1 MSRALSS
8 SFSSV
13 LARRAK
19 CTRQSVINMKTRCM
33 RRTNLQNLTTKLA
46 IAVKQSH
53 LMETHTH
60 THTHTHCER
69 QQQLLLHPFNDLEY
83 GLRLRFFCVDVVQ
96 NCPLRRR
103 VRSRRRRPTKTRRLA
118 NSRRN
123 SSQTANNR
131 TLPVATTLRG
141 DCHRSPN
148 SLPPIWIR
156 LVIPKRL
163 FFSFPKNV

>member
-1 MSRALSS
+1 MHETYQLTKPNYQTSNSS
-8 SFSSV
+8 
-13 LARRAK
+13 
-19 CTRQSVINMKTRCM
+19 KTEPSYG
-33 RRTNLQNLTTKLA
+33 N
-46 IAVKQSH
+46 
-53 LMETHTH
+53 THTH
-60 THTHTHCER
+60 TVKDNNNYCYYTRLTTSSMG
-69 QQQLLLHPFNDLEY
+69 Y
-83 GLRLRFFCVDVVQ
+83 GYVFCVDVVQ
-96 NCPLRRR
+96 NCPVRRR

-123 SSQTANNR
+123 SSQTAKNR

-163 FFSFPKNV
+163 FF

>member
-46 IAVKQSH
+46 IAVKQRH

-60 THTHTHCER
+60 THTVKDNNNYCYYTR
-69 QQQLLLHPFNDLEY
+69 LTNSSMGY
-83 GLRLRFFCVDVVQ
+83 GYVFCVDVVQ

>member
-46 IAVKQSH
+46 IAVKQRH
-53 LMETHTH
+53 LME

-69 QQQLLLHPFNDLEY
+69 QQQLLLLHPFNGLEY
-83 GLRLRFFCVDVVQ
+83 GLRLRFLCRCRTELSASEESPQ
-96 NCPLRRR
+96 
-103 VRSRRRRPTKTRRLA
+103 
-118 NSRRN
+118 
-123 SSQTANNR
+123 SSQAADKD
-131 TLPVATTLRG
+131 ATSGEQSAKQQPDSEQQNASSSDNTPR
-141 DCHRSPN
+141 
-148 SLPPIWIR
+148 
-156 LVIPKRL
+156 
-163 FFSFPKNV
+163 

>member
-60 THTHTHCER
+60 THTVKDNNNYCYYT
-69 QQQLLLHPFNDLEY
+69 
-83 GLRLRFFCVDVVQ
+83 RL
-96 NCPLRRR
+96 
-103 VRSRRRRPTKTRRLA
+103 T
-118 NSRRN
+118 N
-123 SSQTANNR
+123 SSMGYGYVFFVSMSYRTVRFGGESAVVAGGRQRRDVWRTVGETAARQR
-131 TLPVATTLRG
+131 TTER
-141 DCHRSPN
+141 
-148 SLPPIWIR
+148 
-156 LVIPKRL
+156 
-163 FFSFPKNV
+163 FQ